1 MGETIELWRLVAIS
15 TLLLWDIDGTL
26 ISGRG
31 AGRRAMN
38 KAFQQ
43 LYGVSDA
50 FDLVED
56 MAGGLDYAFIKA
68 VFAKHQAKAPRIDT
82 FLEAYF
88 QTLEAEVAE
97 GRTELLPGVLDI
109 LERGVRERSVF
120 HSLGTGNVEGGAR
133 IKLQVFDLN
142 RFFPVGGFSESE
154 AERHLVLQKGVRLA
168 EEYYRVAFAQRD
180 VIVIGDTTRDIDAA
194 RRIGARVIAVAT
206 GGSSADE
213 LYKAEPDLLL
223 RDLRDAD
230 AFFSFVQG

>member
-1 MGETIELWRLVAIS
+1 M
-15 TLLLWDIDGTL
+15 LLWDIDGTL

-38 KAFQQ
+38 KAFLQ
-43 LYGVSDA
+43 LYGVSEA

-56 MAGGLDYAFIKA
+56 MAGGLDYAFIEA
-68 VFAKHQAKAPRIDT
+68 VFAQHQAKEPRIDT

-88 QTLEAEVAE
+88 QALEDEVAE

-120 HSLGTGNVEGGAR
+120 HALGTGNVEGGAR

-142 RFFPVGGFSESE
+142 RFFPVGGFCEAE

-168 EEYYRVAFAQRD
+168 EEYYRVAFAPRD

-194 RRIGARVIAVAT
+194 RRMGARVIAVAT
-206 GGSSADE
+206 GGSSAEE
-213 LYKAEPDLLL
+213 LLKAEPDLLL